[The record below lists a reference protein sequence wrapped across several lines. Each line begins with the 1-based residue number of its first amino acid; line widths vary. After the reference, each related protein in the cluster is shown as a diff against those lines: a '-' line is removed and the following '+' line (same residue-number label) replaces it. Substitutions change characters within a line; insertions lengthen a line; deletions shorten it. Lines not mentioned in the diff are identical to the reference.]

1 MKVIFGL
8 GNPGQQYK
16 KNRHNI
22 GYIVADELAGI
33 GGGVNFKR
41 SFRLSAMVAGLT
53 IAGCKIWLVKPRTFM
68 NNSGQCVK
76 KFLANYK
83 ISVDDVLVIYDD
95 VDLRLGEIRF
105 REKGSCGGHKGMESI
120 ASTLKREDI
129 SRLRVGIDRPT
140 DGELSDYVLSDFP
153 APQAAALKSSIKRA
167 IAACVDWIS
176 RGPDF
181 VMKAYN
187 RRSSTQ

>member
-22 GYIVADELAGI
+22 GYIVADELADI
-33 GGGVNFKR
+33 GGVNFKR
-41 SFRLSAMVAGLT
+41 SFRASAMVARLT
-53 IAGCKIWLVKPRTFM
+53 IAGCKTFLVKPRTFM

-83 ISVDDVLVIYDD
+83 IPVGDILVIYDD
-95 VDLRLGEIRF
+95 VDLGLGEIRF
-105 REKGSCGGHKGMESI
+105 REKGSCGGHRGMESI

-129 SRLRVGIDRPT
+129 SRLRFGIDRPT

-153 APQAAALKSSIKRA
+153 VSQAAALKGSVKRA
-167 IAACVDWIS
+167 MAACVDWIS

-181 VMKAYN
+181 VMKTYN

>member
-22 GYIVADELAGI
+22 GYIVADELADI
-33 GGGVNFKR
+33 GGVNFKR
-41 SFRLSAMVAGLT
+41 SFRFSAMVARLT
-53 IAGCKIWLVKPRTFM
+53 IAGCKTLLVKPRTFM

-83 ISVDDVLVIYDD
+83 IPVGDILVIYDD

-105 REKGSCGGHKGMESI
+105 REKGSCGGHRGMESI
-120 ASTLKREDI
+120 ESTLKREDI
-129 SRLRVGIDRPT
+129 SRLRFGIDRPT

-153 APQAAALKSSIKRA
+153 VSQAAALKGSVKRA
-167 IAACVDWIS
+167 MDACVDWIS

-181 VMKAYN
+181 VMKTYN